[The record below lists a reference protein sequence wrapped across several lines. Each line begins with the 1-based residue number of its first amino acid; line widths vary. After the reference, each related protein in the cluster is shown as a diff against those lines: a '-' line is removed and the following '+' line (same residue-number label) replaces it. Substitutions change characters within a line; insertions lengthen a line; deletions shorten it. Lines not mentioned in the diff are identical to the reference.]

1 MQGLKSLAQRA
12 LTIVQGADFASRTLA
27 ATMLLRP
34 HRLSRF
40 VSCLLLAGA
49 CSLVQSA
56 ELGEPLV
63 RSHIGQNLIA
73 DIELTG
79 MPDPAVPVLV
89 RPAHP
94 DIYRGANIAM
104 APLLAHLQLSV
115 MRRDGR
121 QFLHVVSTRPVQ
133 ADHVTMFLEL
143 SDGRQRHVRALTLWL
158 TPDPHP
164 APPPAPVALPF
175 APVIAPKSLPV
186 APPQPIPPAPKPAV
200 AVKPAA
206 PPTQAP
212 LPKPAP
218 APLPP
223 TPRVLA
229 APAACPVVNS
239 GQLRTCAAL
248 DYKNGVLQARIVEL
262 EEKVKALQVAIDGRP
277 VAAPVPAAKV
287 VKPVQPVMPKP
298 KKQKERF
305 PWLLA
310 AGGVAGIAALGALV
324 VYLRRK
330 KAMLKGEP
338 PRPGMLARLKSRFRR
353 AKKPVAAPVEP
364 VAH

>member
-1 MQGLKSLAQRA
+1 
-12 LTIVQGADFASRTLA
+12 
-27 ATMLLRP
+27 MLLRP
-34 HRLSRF
+34 HRFSRF
-40 VSCLLLAGA
+40 ASCLLLAGT

-63 RSHIGQNLIA
+63 RSHVGQNLIA

-104 APLLAHLQLSV
+104 APLLSHLQLSV

-121 QFLHVVSTRPVQ
+121 QFLHMVSTRPVQ

-164 APPPAPVALPF
+164 APPPV
-175 APVIAPKSLPV
+175 PV
-186 APPQPIPPAPKPAV
+186 APQTAPKPVV

-206 PPTQAP
+206 APT
-212 LPKPAP
+212 P

-223 TPRVLA
+223 KPRVLA
-229 APAACPVVNS
+229 APAPAACPVVNPE
-239 GQLRTCAAL
+239 QLRTCAAL

-277 VAAPVPAAKV
+277 VAVPAPAPKV
-287 VKPVQPVMPKP
+287 VKPAQPVMPKP

-310 AGGVAGIAALGALV
+310 AGGVAGIAALSALV

-338 PRPGMLARLKSRFRR
+338 PKPGMLARLKSRFKR
-353 AKKPVAAPVEP
+353 ANKPVQAPVEP